1 MTTSK
6 KIVQISAVS
15 KKKKAKTAYIQELKE
30 EMKKVS
36 WTTKEELVLCTK
48 IVIGT
53 IFTLGLGIYIIDLV
67 IRNVLLGITNITH
80 LITS

>member
-1 MTTSK
+1 MTTSQ
-6 KIVQISAVS
+6 KIVQISAVG

-53 IFTLGLGIYIIDLV
+53 IFTLGLGIYIVDLV